1 MIRQLTTQ
9 EVQTISGAAF
19 SAGNNNFSIE
29 MWQRFQADAKREAT
43 LVGVLSGG
51 LLGLS
56 AVSLGAPLLTTAL
69 AATIVGGA
77 VYQYQYENYEFW
89 PWNF

>member
-9 EVQTISGAAF
+9 EIQTVSGAAF
-19 SAGNNNFSIE
+19 SAGNNNFSTE

-43 LVGVLSGG
+43 LAGFLAGGVLGVA
-51 LLGLS
+51 
-56 AVSLGAPLLTTAL
+56 AVTLGAPILTTAL
-69 AATIVGGA
+69 VSTIVGGA
-77 VYQYQYENYEFW
+77 VYQQQYENYEFW